1 MILKGKDKI
10 GIELTKLYCEKGNV
24 PEAEQ
29 KQIKLR
35 ESIVAEAQKLY
46 QSQGGKGF
54 ELTFSFNRANPI
66 ESKNKKKLIKKLSEL
81 ARNIEGFSG
90 GDLPSQ
96 RYSNIPELDYAYLN
110 KNEYPDPTWRIVT
123 LTEGS
128 ELSKNDLLA
137 IVREKEEKAKGYEK
151 CDLYWLLVTVDFF
164 DPVQDREFP
173 RNDFDKIESEVFDK
187 IFVYRTTG
195 EVLEV
200 K

>member
-1 MILKGKDKI
+1 MILKGKNKI
-10 GIELTKLYCEKGNV
+10 GIELTKLYFEKGNV

-29 KQIKLR
+29 RQIKLR
-35 ESIVAEAQKLY
+35 ENIVAEAQKLY
-46 QSQGGKGF
+46 QSQGGKSF
-54 ELTFSFNRANPI
+54 ELTFSFNRATPI

-81 ARNIEGFSG
+81 ARNIEGFNG
-90 GDLPSQ
+90 GDLPGQ
-96 RYSNIPELDYAYLN
+96 LYSNIPELDYAYLN

-123 LTEGS
+123 LTEGL

-137 IVREKEEKAKGYEK
+137 IVREKEEKAKDYEK

-173 RNDFDKIESEVFDK
+173 RKDFDKIESEVFDK